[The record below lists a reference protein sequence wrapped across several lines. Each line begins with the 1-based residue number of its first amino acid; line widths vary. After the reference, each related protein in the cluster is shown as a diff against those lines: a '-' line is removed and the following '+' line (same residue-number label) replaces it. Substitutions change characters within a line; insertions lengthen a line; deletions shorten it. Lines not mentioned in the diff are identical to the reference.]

1 MKKSIVFKSYDGMA
15 AKVGDIVYSA
25 YIPEGEEAAVAGKVV
40 YTNETQ
46 FIVDWPQQDILMR
59 FARATAGSS
68 LLHEVEQFFVNGFA
82 VPAPLDALP
91 TSGEAFVAN
100 PTAPAFYLRILDVR
114 KSVLSFALSRGLLY
128 ASPADAIACAKAMV
142 GIDPS
147 AIAPAEGES
156 LDDAYDDELP
166 RRQVLPKNN

>member
-15 AKVGDIVYSA
+15 AKVGDVVYSA
-25 YIPEGEEAAVAGKVV
+25 YAPEGEKAAVPGKVV

-46 FIVDWPQQDILMR
+46 FIVDWGCPNSLAT
-59 FARATAGSS
+59 FTRATAGRH
-68 LLHEVEQFFVNGFA
+68 LNYGAEQFIVNGFE

-91 TSGEAFVAN
+91 TSGEAFVAS
-100 PTAPAFYLRILDVR
+100 PTAPAFYLRILDVK
-114 KSVLSFALSRGLLY
+114 KSALSFALSRGLLY

-142 GIDPS
+142 GIDPI
-147 AIAPAEGES
+147 AIDPAEGES
-156 LDDAYDDELP
+156 LDDAYDDDLP

>member
-1 MKKSIVFKSYDGMA
+1 MKKSIVFKPYDGMA

-25 YIPEGEEAAVAGKVV
+25 YIPEGEEAAVSGKVV
-40 YTNETQ
+40 YMNETE
-46 FIVDWPQQDILMR
+46 FIVDWGRPNSL
-59 FARATAGSS
+59 ATFTRVTAERH
-68 LLHEVEQFFVNGFA
+68 LNYEAEQFFVNGFE

-128 ASPADAIACAKAMV
+128 ASRAGAIACAKAMV
-142 GIDPS
+142 GIDPT
-147 AIAPAEGES
+147 AMDPAEGES
-156 LDDAYDDELP
+156 LDDAYDELP
-166 RRQVLPKNN
+166 